1 MQIKS
6 CMITK
11 LNAYER
17 QIVKELKEITGTENI
32 TTSRASSKQL
42 DDMKID
48 INDEDSVLPCYFQL
62 KKTKVTPS
70 IKKLNTEVGKK
81 DKPLCILWNSQEL
94 KEGNINITSGGEFA
108 IIPKNFFYALL
119 KTFIKE

>member
-1 MQIKS
+1 
-6 CMITK
+6 MITK

-17 QIVKELKEITGTENI
+17 QIVKELKDLTGGENI

-48 INDEDSVLPCYFQL
+48 INDEDNILPCYFQL

-81 DKPLCILWNSQEL
+81 DKPLCIL
-94 KEGNINITSGGEFA
+94 
-108 IIPKNFFYALL
+108 
-119 KTFIKE
+119 